1 MYTVIET
8 DVFVRAAAQVWTDA
22 ERVAFIDWL
31 AANPDAGDVIPGS
44 GGCRKVRWTRLG
56 MGKRGGARVIYFNR
70 LEQGEVAVDG
80 VRESQIRQPARVI
93 FETTARGHRTWIRKW
108 NSSRRIY

>member
-44 GGCRKVRWTRLG
+44 GGCRKVRWTRPG

-70 LEQGEVAVDG
+70 LENGEIWLLMVYVKAKFDNLPAPFLNQL
-80 VRESQIRQPARVI
+80 RETI
-93 FETTARGHRTWIRKW
+93 ENG
-108 NSSRRIY
+108 

>member
-22 ERVAFIDWL
+22 ERIAFIDWL

-44 GGCRKVRWTRLG
+44 GGCRKVR
-56 MGKRGGARVIYFNR
+56 
-70 LEQGEVAVDG
+70 
-80 VRESQIRQPARVI
+80 
-93 FETTARGHRTWIRKW
+93 
-108 NSSRRIY
+108 